1 MSEGGWT
8 TARITHVA
16 ERDAWVGAQE
26 GGTYVAPSLERE
38 GFIHCS
44 TPWQVVRIANLNMP
58 GRDDLV
64 LLVIDPSR
72 LDATV
77 VFENC
82 EGRLEPFPHV
92 YGGVLVEAVETVWN
106 LEWDDSADSYGFP
119 EGYRTP

>member
-16 ERDAWVGAQE
+16 ERDAWVSAQE
-26 GGTYVAPSLERE
+26 GGTYAAPSLERE

-44 TPWQVVRIANLNMP
+44 TPWQVVRVANLIMP

-72 LDATV
+72 LESKV
-77 VFENC
+77 IFEEIGKWKLMVSRQSSC
-82 EGRLEPFPHV
+82 LRER
-92 YGGVLVEAVETVWN
+92 
-106 LEWDDSADSYGFP
+106 
-119 EGYRTP
+119 R